1 MNNTVHG
8 QKSPNNEYK
17 QKENALNQALTQA
30 QSQIKNTNPV
40 QPAQANNANQQNVN
54 SSTQPNVGA
63 AQVNPNVSQQQTTQQ
78 VAAPAEQTTQTTPTY
93 TYDKNTDYS
102 KLINDAVSAGNYQQA
117 AIYEQQRNAKIA
129 DQNLQYEQTNTYVDY
144 LPGGAKYGTIQTTP
158 NDMSPLINQIY
169 DAQAQQAV
177 NQLNYETQSAVDQ
190 LNRAW
195 QDAQPTYEAAI
206 ANQLL
211 ETKQAQDAQA
221 LRNQVNG
228 DRGGIGSAQVT
239 AIGNTGAK
247 NREAIAAQQRK
258 LATDTARQIAD
269 LRAQGKYQ
277 EANLLLQ
284 NNQQKLAALYEEQV
298 RLQQQEADSKNV
310 LASLGNSYMSA
321 GIMPSDEML
330 AAMGI
335 DAATAQKYVDLVKA
349 QLTAKS
355 SSSGS
360 SGSRG
365 SGSVVPNSDLIQ
377 FDEET
382 RDKMLALYES
392 GNEAEYNSMLAW
404 YENLDYDTEF
414 LDWWIKN
421 RVDGKDNY
429 NDTKLSGY
437 AQDLYNTITQKWRGG
452 RYNDNSLIGML
463 YDNLANGSIS
473 FNEAQVIGKA
483 ISYQISIDADY
494 LMALL
499 DKGII
504 TEDTA
509 TKLYYKYLNGG

>member
-8 QKSPNNEYK
+8 QKTPNDEYK
-17 QKENALNQALTQA
+17 QKANALNQALTQA
-30 QSQIKNTNPV
+30 QSQVKNTNSA
-40 QPAQANNANQQNVN
+40 QPAQANNANQQNFN

-78 VAAPAEQTTQTTPTY
+78 ATAPAKQTTQTTPTY
-93 TYDKNTDYS
+93 SYDNNVDYS

-129 DQNLQYEQTNTYVDY
+129 AQNLQYEQTNTYADY
-144 LPGGAKYGTIQTTP
+144 LPGGSKYGTIQTTP
-158 NDMSPLINQIY
+158 NDMSPLISQIY

-221 LRNQVNG
+221 LRNRVNG

-239 AIGNTGAK
+239 AIGNAGAK
-247 NREAIAAQQRK
+247 NREAIAAQQRQ

-298 RLQQQEADSKNV
+298 RLQQQESDSKNV

-321 GIMPSDEML
+321 GIMPSDDML

-335 DAATAQKYVDLVKA
+335 DAATAQKYVDLVNA

-360 SGSRG
+360 GA
-365 SGSVVPNSDLIQ
+365 VVPNSDLIQ

-392 GNEAEYNSMLAW
+392 GKENEYNSQLAW
-404 YENLDYDTEF
+404 YAKLGYDTEF
-414 LDWWIKN
+414 LDWWIKQFTEIPI
-421 RVDGKDNY
+421 GYTPKPEY
-429 NDTKLSGY
+429 ND
-437 AQDLYNTITQKWRGG
+437 
-452 RYNDNSLIGML
+452 RYN
-463 YDNLANGSIS
+463 
-473 FNEAQVIGKA
+473 KP
-483 ISYQISIDADY
+483 
-494 LMALL
+494 
-499 DKGII
+499 
-504 TEDTA
+504 
-509 TKLYYKYLNGG
+509 